1 MISLYLPGHFIWAVF
16 FVTGLGF
23 VKIKKEHR
31 LEFLEFGK
39 GLKKESVYQIFCTRY
54 YKNQSNLVN
63 IKFLRF
69 HGYVIDLAC
78 S

>member
-1 MISLYLPGHFIWAVF
+1 MISLYLPGHFYLGCI

-39 GLKKESVYQIFCTRY
+39 GLKKSLSIRYSVLDTTRT
-54 YKNQSNLVN
+54 NPIWLTLNFFV
-63 IKFLRF
+63 FM
-69 HGYVIDLAC
+69 AM
-78 S
+78 